1 MAPAAASI
9 WEPLDRMAV
18 VIAGSAVGM
27 AAIANAT
34 AVRNSSCIGTPRE
47 MPRRIDAVSA
57 KPARTRIWRVS
68 ASSCFVSGVCSATVA
83 VSMPLMWPTWV
94 SMPGRDDED
103 RAGAPGDLAVH
114 ERHVHA
120 VAEGG
125 VGGDRVHLLGRGDA
139 LAGEGGLVD
148 LEGRRGEDARVGRDE
163 VAGLDVDDV
172 ARDQLVHREI
182 DELAVAAGLGLDGQR
197 RAQGVRGSRRLALL
211 VHAHHRVA
219 QREQD
224 EHDAGEELAG
234 QEQADDARD
243 EQHDLHRVRVLA
255 DEQRRA
261 RRLLGRGERV
271 RADLRPACVGL
282 GRGQAGVDLH
292 ALLAQRLLG
301 AEGVP
306 GGGVG
311 YRCGAGRRG

>member
-9 WEPLDRMAV
+9 WEPFDRIAV

-27 AAIANAT
+27 AAMANAT

-47 MPRRIDAVSA
+47 MPRRIDAVSE

-68 ASSCFVSGVCSATVA
+68 ASSCLVSGVCLGHRGREHPADVA
-83 VSMPLMWPTWV
+83 DLGVHA
-94 SMPGRDDED
+94 GRDDED
-103 RAGAPGDLAVH
+103 RAGATGDLAVH

-125 VGGDRVHLLGRGDA
+125 VGRDRVHLLGGGHA
-139 LAGEGGLVD
+139 LAGEGRLVD
-148 LEGRRGEDARVGRDE
+148 LEGRRGEDPRVRRDE

-172 ARDQLVHREI
+172 ARDQLVHREV

-197 RAQGVRGSRRLALL
+197 LAQGVRGSRRLALL

-219 QREQD
+219 QREED
-224 EHDAGEELAG
+224 EHEAGEELPG

-243 EQHDLHRVRVLA
+243 EQHDLHRVGVLA

-271 RADLRPACVGL
+271 RADLGPAGVGL
-282 GRGQAGVDLH
+282 GGGQALVDLH
-292 ALLAQRLLG
+292 ALLAQRVVR

-306 GGGVG
+306 GGGVSSRG
-311 YRCGAGRRG
+311 GARRRG